1 MTATKRMRKIDP
13 KKVAGLAAQGLSVT
27 DIATHQGVNHST
39 ISRYLARLSQ
49 EGRALKQFNEQRGDA
64 LATVHAKALHVQDV
78 LLDHMQEEVTDKGI
92 LNTLSAHTK
101 IGYLN
106 TAAVVGGIAYDKHRL
121 EVGKSTANLAT
132 LDRVL
137 ERTHARLF
145 QHDTPPV
152 DDEPTDAAE
161 GQSKEGV

>member
-1 MTATKRMRKIDP
+1 MCRTCCWTKQK
-13 KKVAGLAAQGLSVT
+13 
-27 DIATHQGVNHST
+27 
-39 ISRYLARLSQ
+39 
-49 EGRALKQFNEQRGDA
+49 
-64 LATVHAKALHVQDV
+64 
-78 LLDHMQEEVTDKGI
+78 EVTDKGI